1 MRLRRFDRYCVN
13 FDPPRTSE
21 QAAALALLRTVTT
34 LSTCTAH
41 GSWATRGRV
50 VEPALGRRIALKMFG
65 LGMAAGAA
73 GLATLNN
80 GTVSTAETALLLP
93 AGKSLEKFTTRLSR
107 APRPS
112 GLRDRAD
119 DPERSDPMGSC

>member
-21 QAAALALLRTVTT
+21 QPAALALLRTVTT

-41 GSWATRGRV
+41 GSWATRGRF

-73 GLATLNN
+73 GLATLNKWAG
-80 GTVSTAETALLLP
+80 GTHATALARP
-93 AGKSLEKFTTRLSR
+93 RGKK
-107 APRPS
+107 PV
-112 GLRDRAD
+112 
-119 DPERSDPMGSC
+119 